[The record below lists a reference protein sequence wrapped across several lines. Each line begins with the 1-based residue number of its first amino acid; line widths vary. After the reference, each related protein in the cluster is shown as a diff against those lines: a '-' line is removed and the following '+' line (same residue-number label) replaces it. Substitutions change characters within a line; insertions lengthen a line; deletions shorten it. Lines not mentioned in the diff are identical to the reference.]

1 MRFISSSVRAP
12 RNTLVGLEFVIGSNP
27 GSLMACG
34 TDVAISRVELDQAK
48 GLFRCTRPAAR
59 YLPLPR
65 ASSGTAG
72 SVSCNRNTRLR
83 RYLMSLQPP
92 TSAAT
97 RNMCMALNVYSTD
110 GQLHSMEV
118 QFSN

>member
-1 MRFISSSVRAP
+1 MRFSSTSVRVP
-12 RNTLVGLEFVIGSNP
+12 RNTMVGLDFAIASGS
-27 GSLMACG
+27 GIMMACG
-34 TDVAISRVELDQAK
+34 TEVAISRVELDQAK

-59 YLPLPR
+59 YLPLP
-65 ASSGTAG
+65 SSPGTAG
-72 SVSCNRNTRLR
+72 SVSCNRRTRLR
-83 RYLMSLQPP
+83 RYLVSLQPT

-110 GQLHSMEV
+110 GFLHRMEV